1 MLNDRIRRNIW
12 LALTVMSVA
21 VIIDRLV
28 RVIDGTIEWP
38 GLLCAL
44 ISLLQTQ
51 AEGAESLKS
60 AAGHTAQHAA
70 YGLPFREDGPRT
82 QGTVADKN
90 QHKRCEP
97 EYQQPAIYLLH

>member
-28 RVIDGTIEWP
+28 RVINGTIEWP

-44 ISLLQTQ
+44 IISVFCTRSFLCYR
-51 AEGAESLKS
+51 GKLK
-60 AAGHTAQHAA
+60 A
-70 YGLPFREDGPRT
+70 RNR
-82 QGTVADKN
+82 
-90 QHKRCEP
+90 
-97 EYQQPAIYLLH
+97 

>member
-28 RVIDGTIEWP
+28 TVIDGTIEWP

-44 ISLLQTQ
+44 IIFAFCTRSFLCYRRK
-51 AEGAESLKS
+51 LK
-60 AAGHTAQHAA
+60 A
-70 YGLPFREDGPRT
+70 RNR
-82 QGTVADKN
+82 
-90 QHKRCEP
+90 
-97 EYQQPAIYLLH
+97 

>member
-44 ISLLQTQ
+44 IISAFCARSFLCYRRK
-51 AEGAESLKS
+51 LK
-60 AAGHTAQHAA
+60 A
-70 YGLPFREDGPRT
+70 RNR
-82 QGTVADKN
+82 
-90 QHKRCEP
+90 
-97 EYQQPAIYLLH
+97 

>member
-38 GLLCAL
+38 GFLCYRRK
-44 ISLLQTQ
+44 
-51 AEGAESLKS
+51 LK
-60 AAGHTAQHAA
+60 A
-70 YGLPFREDGPRT
+70 RNR
-82 QGTVADKN
+82 
-90 QHKRCEP
+90 
-97 EYQQPAIYLLH
+97 